1 MGRGSHTE
9 SFAHARRPLSACR
22 TLVRPVGLP
31 IKTEEGLQL
40 AQDAPPCGVGAL
52 YATDT
57 THSVDQGNQ
66 FPSVFLHRKDET
78 TSLWLIRGGQ
88 LKLRE
93 ALTSTRG
100 TRSRSH
106 HPSGFDCPTSRTQ
119 WRPASRLQ
127 RRFRCGTCVRQRD
140 WMCSRK

>member
-31 IKTEEGLQL
+31 IETEEGLQL

-78 TSLWLIRGGQ
+78 TWLWLIRGGQ
-88 LKLRE
+88 LKLRKLSQVHE
-93 ALTSTRG
+93 EHVLALVTHQDLIVRRQG
-100 TRSRSH
+100 RNGGPRADSRDVAAAVH
-106 HPSGFDCPTSRTQ
+106 
-119 WRPASRLQ
+119 A
-127 RRFRCGTCVRQRD
+127 
-140 WMCSRK
+140 

>member
-31 IKTEEGLQL
+31 IETEEGLQL

-78 TSLWLIRGGQ
+78 TCLWLIRGGQ
-88 LKLRE
+88 LKLRKLSQVHE
-93 ALTSTRG
+93 EHVLALVTLLL
-100 TRSRSH
+100 SH
-106 HPSGFDCPTSRTQ
+106 LLTYNTDT
-119 WRPASRLQ
+119 A
-127 RRFRCGTCVRQRD
+127 
-140 WMCSRK
+140 

>member
-22 TLVRPVGLP
+22 TLVSPVGLP

-78 TSLWLIRGGQ
+78 TCLWLIRSGQ
-88 LKLRE
+88 LTLRKLSQVHE
-93 ALTSTRG
+93 EHVLALVTHQDLIVRRQG
-100 TRSRSH
+100 RNGGPRVD
-106 HPSGFDCPTSRTQ
+106 SGDVT
-119 WRPASRLQ
+119 AA
-127 RRFRCGTCVRQRD
+127 VHA
-140 WMCSRK
+140 

>member
-31 IKTEEGLQL
+31 IETEEGLQL

-66 FPSVFLHRKDET
+66 FPSVFLHREDET
-78 TSLWLIRGGQ
+78 TCL
-88 LKLRE
+88 
-93 ALTSTRG
+93 
-100 TRSRSH
+100 
-106 HPSGFDCPTSRTQ
+106 
-119 WRPASRLQ
+119 
-127 RRFRCGTCVRQRD
+127 
-140 WMCSRK
+140 